1 MRRLRGC
8 VSATSESEENMER
21 KLNTRITEMLG
32 IERPILSGAMQWL
45 AKAELVSAVSN
56 AGGLGVMSSA
66 TFRTAEDL
74 RAEIRKC
81 KELTDKPFAVNL
93 TLMPSLAPPDY
104 PAYVKVCIEEGIRIM
119 ETSGRAPEQFMPYF
133 KDAGMTVIHKCTIVR
148 HALKAQAIGCDAVIM
163 DGTEAAGHVGEND
176 IGSMVLW
183 PAAADAL
190 DIPVIACGGVGDGRG
205 LAAALMLG
213 CEGATVGTRFFLS
226 EEAPALRVGKEAV
239 ALHADEMSTTLVLRR
254 FANTTRVLNNGLAVK
269 VSELEKN
276 GAPFEEIAPLA
287 SGRRLK
293 TAFDTGNLDD
303 GVLTI
308 GQVTGILHDVLPVK
322 EIMDK
327 MMEECFA
334 CLDRYR
340 D

>member
-1 MRRLRGC
+1 
-8 VSATSESEENMER
+8 MER

-45 AKAELVSAVSN
+45 AKAELVAAVSN

-81 KELTDKPFAVNL
+81 RELTDKPFAVNL

-104 PAYVKVCIEEGIRIM
+104 PAYVRVCIEEGIRIM
-119 ETSGRAPEQFMPYF
+119 ETSGRAPEPFMPYF
-133 KDAGMTVIHKCTIVR
+133 KSAGMTVIHKCTIVK
-148 HALKAQAIGCDAVIM
+148 HALKAQSIGCDAVIM

-183 PAAADAL
+183 PAAVDAL

-226 EEAPALRVGKEAV
+226 EEAP
-239 ALHADEMSTTLVLRR
+239 LVLRR
-254 FANTTRVLNNGLAVK
+254 FANTTRVLNNGLAAK
-269 VSELEKN
+269 VAELERN

-293 TAFDTGNLDD
+293 AAFDTGNLDD

-308 GQVTGILHDVLPVK
+308 GQVTGLIHDILPVK

-334 CLDRYR
+334 CLDRYKA
-340 D
+340 

>member
-1 MRRLRGC
+1 
-8 VSATSESEENMER
+8 MER

-45 AKAELVSAVSN
+45 AKAELVAAVSN

-66 TFRTAEDL
+66 TFPNADEL

-81 KELTDKPFAVNL
+81 RELTDKPFAVNL

-104 PAYVKVCIEEGIRIM
+104 PAYVRVCIEEGIRIM
-119 ETSGRAPEQFMPYF
+119 ETSGRAPEPFMEAM
-133 KDAGMTVIHKCTIVR
+133 KGAGMIVIHKCTVVK
-148 HALKAQAIGCDAVIM
+148 HALKAQKIGCDAVIM

-176 IGSMVLW
+176 IGSIALW
-183 PAAADAL
+183 PAAVDAL

-226 EEAPALRVGKEAV
+226 KEAPALEAGKQMV
-239 ALHADEMSTTLVLRR
+239 AEHLDETGTTLVLRR
-254 FANTTRVLNNGLAVK
+254 FTNTTRVLNNGLAVK
-269 VSELEKN
+269 VKELEES
-276 GAPFEEIAPLA
+276 GAPFEEIAPFV

-293 TAFDTGNLDD
+293 TAFDTGDLNN

-308 GQVTGILHDVLPVK
+308 GQISGIIHDVLPIR
-322 EIMDK
+322 EIMDQ
-327 MMEECFA
+327 MMEQCFA
-334 CLDRYR
+334 CLDRYTA
-340 D
+340 

>member
-1 MRRLRGC
+1 
-8 VSATSESEENMER
+8 MER

-45 AKAELVSAVSN
+45 AKAELVAAVST

-66 TFRTAEDL
+66 TFPNAEEL

-81 KELTDKPFAVNL
+81 RELTDKPFAVNL

-104 PAYVKVCIEEGIRIM
+104 PAYVKVGIEEGVRIM
-119 ETSGRAPEQFMPYF
+119 ETSGRAPEPFMPYF
-133 KDAGMTVIHKCTIVR
+133 KSAGMTVIHKCTIVK

-176 IGSMVLW
+176 IGSIVLC
-183 PAAADAL
+183 PAA
-190 DIPVIACGGVGDGRG
+190 V
-205 LAAALMLG
+205 
-213 CEGATVGTRFFLS
+213 TRFFLS
-226 EEAPALRVGKEAV
+226 EEAPALRAGKEMV
-239 ALHADEMSTTLVLRR
+239 AGLADEMSTTLVLRR
-254 FANTTRVLNNGLAVK
+254 FTNTTRVLNNGLAVK
-269 VSELEKN
+269 VAELEHS

-293 TAFDTGNLDD
+293 KAFETGNLED

-308 GQVTGILHDVLPVK
+308 GQVNGILHYILPVQ
-322 EIMDK
+322 EIMDR
-327 MMEECFA
+327 MMDECFA
-334 CLDRYR
+334 CLDRYAQKP
-340 D
+340 

>member
-1 MRRLRGC
+1 
-8 VSATSESEENMER
+8 
-21 KLNTRITEMLG
+21 MLG

-45 AKAELVSAVSN
+45 AKAELVAAVSN

-66 TFRTAEDL
+66 TFRTAEEL

-81 KELTDKPFAVNL
+81 RELTDKPFAVNL
-93 TLMPSLAPPDY
+93 TLLPSLAPPDY
-104 PAYVKVCIEEGIRIM
+104 PSYIKVCIEEGIRIM
-119 ETSGRAPEQFMPYF
+119 ETSGRAPESFMSSF
-133 KDAGMTVIHKCTIVR
+133 KSANMIVIHKCTIVK

-163 DGTEAAGHVGEND
+163 DGMEAAGHVGEND

-183 PAAADAL
+183 PAAVDAL
-190 DIPVIACGGVGDGRG
+190 DIPVIACGGVADGRG

-226 EEAPALRVGKEAV
+226 EEAPAVREVKLAV
-239 ALHADEMSTTLVLRR
+239 AEHADEMSTILVLRR
-254 FANTTRVLNNGLAVK
+254 FANTTRVLNNGLAAK
-269 VSELEKN
+269 VAELERS
-276 GAPFEEIAPLA
+276 GAPFEQIAPLA

-293 TAFDTGNLDD
+293 AAFDNGNLDD

-308 GQVTGILHDVLPVK
+308 GQASGLLHDILPVR

-334 CLDRYR
+334 CLNRCR
-340 D
+340 A

>member
-1 MRRLRGC
+1 
-8 VSATSESEENMER
+8 MER
-21 KLNTRITEMLG
+21 KLNTRVTEMLG

-45 AKAELVSAVSN
+45 AKAELVAAVSN

-66 TFRTAEDL
+66 TFPNAEEL

-81 KELTDKPFAVNL
+81 RELTDRPFAVNL

-104 PAYVKVCIEEGIRIM
+104 PSYIKVCIEEGIRIM
-119 ETSGRAPEQFMPYF
+119 ETSGRAPEAFMPYF
-133 KDAGMTVIHKCTIVR
+133 KSAGMTVIHKCTIVK
-148 HALKAQAIGCDAVIM
+148 HALKAQSIGCDAVIM
-163 DGTEAAGHVGEND
+163 DGMEAAGHVGEND

-183 PAAADAL
+183 PAAVDAL

-226 EEAPALRVGKEAV
+226 EEAPALRKGKEMV
-239 ALHADEMSTTLVLRR
+239 AGMADEMSTTLVLRR
-254 FANTTRVLNNGLAVK
+254 FTNTTRVLNNGLAVK
-269 VSELEKN
+269 VAELERA

-293 TAFDTGNLDD
+293 KAFETGDLED

-308 GQVTGILHDVLPVK
+308 GQVNGILHDILPVR
-322 EIMDK
+322 EIMDR

-334 CLDRYR
+334 CLDRYAE
-340 D
+340 

>member
-1 MRRLRGC
+1 
-8 VSATSESEENMER
+8 MER
-21 KLNTRITEMLG
+21 KLNTKITELLG
-32 IERPILSGAMQWL
+32 IEYPILLGAMQWL
-45 AKAELVSAVSN
+45 AKAELVAAVSN

-66 TFRTAEDL
+66 SFANAEDL

-104 PAYVKVCIEEGIRIM
+104 PAYVKVCIEEGIKIM
-119 ETSGRAPEQFMPYF
+119 ETSGRAPEPYMEAM
-133 KDAGMTVIHKCTIVR
+133 KGAGMKVIHKCTTVK
-148 HALKAQAIGCDAVIM
+148 HALKAQKIGCDAVII

-176 IGSMVLW
+176 IGSIALW
-183 PAAADAL
+183 PAAVDAL

-226 EEAPALRVGKEAV
+226 EEAPALAAGKKMV
-239 ALHADEMSTTLVLRR
+239 AELADEMSTTLVLRR
-254 FANTTRVLNNGLAVK
+254 FTNTTRVLNNGLAAEAK
-269 VSELEKN
+269 KLEDS
-276 GAPFEEIAPLA
+276 GAPFEQIAPLV

-293 TAFDTGNLDD
+293 TAFETGNMND

-308 GQVTGILHDVLPVK
+308 GQITGIIHDVLPVK
-322 EIMDK
+322 TIIENMV
-327 MMEECFA
+327 EQCFA
-334 CLDRYR
+334 QLDKFVR
-340 D
+340 

>member
-1 MRRLRGC
+1 
-8 VSATSESEENMER
+8 MER

-45 AKAELVSAVSN
+45 AKAELVAAVSN

-66 TFRTAEDL
+66 TFPSAEEL

-81 KELTDKPFAVNL
+81 REHTDKPFAVNL

-104 PAYVKVCIEEGIRIM
+104 PSYVKVCIEEGIRIM
-119 ETSGRAPEQFMPYF
+119 ETSGRAPEAFMPYF
-133 KDAGMTVIHKCTIVR
+133 KSAGMTVIHKCTIVK
-148 HALKAQAIGCDAVIM
+148 HALKAQSIGCDAVIM

-226 EEAPALRVGKEAV
+226 EEAPALRAGKEMV
-239 ALHADEMSTTLVLRR
+239 AKMADEMSTTLVLRR
-254 FANTTRVLNNGLAVK
+254 FTNTTRVLNNGLAVK
-269 VSELEKN
+269 VAELERN

-293 TAFDTGNLDD
+293 KAFETGDLED

-308 GQVTGILHDVLPVK
+308 GQVNGILHDILPVQ
-322 EIMDK
+322 EIMDR

-340 D
+340 A

>member
-1 MRRLRGC
+1 
-8 VSATSESEENMER
+8 MER

-45 AKAELVSAVSN
+45 AKAELVAAVSN

-66 TFRTAEDL
+66 TFPDAESL

-81 KELTDKPFAVNL
+81 RTLTDKPFAVNL

-104 PAYVKVCIEEGIRIM
+104 PSYVRVCAEEGVRIM
-119 ETSGRAPEQFMPYF
+119 ETSGRAPEAFMPAF
-133 KDAGMTVIHKCTIVR
+133 KAAGMTVIHKCTIVK

-176 IGSMVLW
+176 VGSMVLW
-183 PAAADAL
+183 PAAVDAL

-226 EEAPALRVGKEAV
+226 EEAPALRAGKEAV
-239 ALHADEMSTTLVLRR
+239 ARYADEMSTTLVLRR
-254 FANTTRVLNNGLAVK
+254 FTNTTRVPNHGLAAK
-269 VSELEKN
+269 VAELARA
-276 GAPFEEIAPLA
+276 GAPFEQIAPLA

-293 TAFDTGNLDD
+293 AAFETGNLDD

-308 GQVTGILHDVLPVK
+308 GQVTGILHDILPVA
-322 EIMDK
+322 EIMDR
-327 MMEECFA
+327 MMEQCFA

-340 D
+340 G

>member
-1 MRRLRGC
+1 
-8 VSATSESEENMER
+8 MER
-21 KLNTRITEMLG
+21 KLNTKITEMLG
-32 IERPILSGAMQWL
+32 IKYPVLLGAMQWL
-45 AKAELVSAVSN
+45 AKAELVAAVSN

-66 TFRTAEDL
+66 SFANAEDL

-104 PAYVKVCIEEGIRIM
+104 PAYVKVCIEEGIKIM
-119 ETSGRAPEQFMPYF
+119 ETSGRAPEPYMEAM
-133 KDAGMTVIHKCTIVR
+133 KGAGMKVIHKCTAVK
-148 HALKAQAIGCDAVIM
+148 HALKAQKIGCDAVII

-176 IGSMVLW
+176 IGSIALW
-183 PAAADAL
+183 PAAVDAL

-226 EEAPALRVGKEAV
+226 EEAPALAAGKKMV
-239 ALHADEMSTTLVLRR
+239 ADLADEMSTTLVLRR
-254 FANTTRVLNNGLAVK
+254 FTNTTRVLNNGLAAK
-269 VSELEKN
+269 AKQLEDS
-276 GAPFEEIAPLA
+276 GAPFEEIAPLV

-293 TAFDTGNLDD
+293 TAFETGDMND

-308 GQVTGILHDVLPVK
+308 GQITGIIHDVLPVK
-322 EIMDK
+322 TIMDN
-327 MMEECFA
+327 MVEQCFA
-334 CLDRYR
+334 QLDKYAK
-340 D
+340 

>member
-1 MRRLRGC
+1 
-8 VSATSESEENMER
+8 MER
-21 KLNTRITEMLG
+21 KLNTRITELLG
-32 IERPILSGAMQWL
+32 IEHPVLLGAMQWL
-45 AKAELVSAVSN
+45 AKAELVAAVSN

-66 TFRTAEDL
+66 SFANAEDL

-104 PAYVKVCIEEGIRIM
+104 PAYVKVCIEEGIKIM
-119 ETSGRAPEQFMPYF
+119 ETSGRAPEPYMEAM
-133 KDAGMTVIHKCTIVR
+133 KGAGMKVIHKCTTVK
-148 HALKAQAIGCDAVIM
+148 HALKAQKIGCDAVII

-176 IGSMVLW
+176 IGSIALW
-183 PAAADAL
+183 PAAVDAL

-226 EEAPALRVGKEAV
+226 EEAPALAAGKKMV
-239 ALHADEMSTTLVLRR
+239 ADMADEMSTTLVLRR
-254 FANTTRVLNNGLAVK
+254 FTNTTRVLNNGLAAK
-269 VSELEKN
+269 ARQLEDS
-276 GAPFEEIAPLA
+276 GAPFEEIAPLV

-293 TAFDTGNLDD
+293 TAFETGNMND

-308 GQVTGILHDVLPVK
+308 GQITGIIHDVLPVK
-322 EIMDK
+322 TIMNN
-327 MMEECFA
+327 MIEQCFA
-334 CLDRYR
+334 QLDKYAK
-340 D
+340 

>member
-1 MRRLRGC
+1 
-8 VSATSESEENMER
+8 MER
-21 KLNTRITEMLG
+21 KLNTKITELLG
-32 IERPILSGAMQWL
+32 IEYPILLGAMQWL
-45 AKAELVSAVSN
+45 AKAELVAAVSN

-66 TFRTAEDL
+66 SFANAEDL

-104 PAYVKVCIEEGIRIM
+104 PAYVKVCIEEGIKIM
-119 ETSGRAPEQFMPYF
+119 ETSGRAPEPYMEAM
-133 KDAGMTVIHKCTIVR
+133 KGAGMKVIHKCTTVK
-148 HALKAQAIGCDAVIM
+148 HALKAQKIGCDAVII

-176 IGSMVLW
+176 IGSVALW
-183 PAAADAL
+183 PAAVDAL

-226 EEAPALRVGKEAV
+226 EEAPALAAGKKMV
-239 ALHADEMSTTLVLRR
+239 ADLADEMSTTLVLRR
-254 FANTTRVLNNGLAVK
+254 FTNTTRVLNNGLAAK
-269 VSELEKN
+269 AKQLEDS
-276 GAPFEEIAPLA
+276 GAPFEEIAPLV

-293 TAFDTGNLDD
+293 TAFETGNMND

-308 GQVTGILHDVLPVK
+308 GQITGIIHDVLPVK
-322 EIMDK
+322 TIIDNMVEQ
-327 MMEECFA
+327 CFA
-334 CLDRYR
+334 QLDKFVR
-340 D
+340 

>member
-1 MRRLRGC
+1 
-8 VSATSESEENMER
+8 
-21 KLNTRITEMLG
+21 
-32 IERPILSGAMQWL
+32 
-45 AKAELVSAVSN
+45 
-56 AGGLGVMSSA
+56 MSSA
-66 TFRTAEDL
+66 TFPNAEEL
-74 RAEIRKC
+74 RAEIKKA

-104 PAYVKVCIEEGIRIM
+104 PSYIKVCIEEGIKIM
-119 ETSGRAPEQFMPYF
+119 ETSGRAPEPYMEQM
-133 KDAGMTVIHKCTIVR
+133 KAAGMIVIHKCTCVK
-148 HALKAQAIGCDAVIM
+148 HALKAQSIGCDAVII

-176 IGSMVLW
+176 IGSIALW
-183 PAAADAL
+183 PAAVDAL

-226 EEAPALRVGKEAV
+226 EEAPALAAGKEMV
-239 ALHADEMSTTLVLRR
+239 AKHLDETGTTLVMRR
-254 FANTTRVLNNGLAVK
+254 FQNTTRVLNNGLAAK
-269 VSELEKN
+269 VRELELS
-276 GAPFEEIAPLA
+276 GAPFTDIAPYV

-308 GQVTGILHDVLPVK
+308 GQISGIIHDVLPVK

-327 MMEECFA
+327 MMEQCFA
-334 CLDRYR
+334 AMGKYTA
-340 D
+340 

>member
-1 MRRLRGC
+1 
-8 VSATSESEENMER
+8 MER
-21 KLNTRITEMLG
+21 VLKTRITEMLG
-32 IERPILSGAMQWL
+32 IRYPILLGAMQWL
-45 AKAELVSAVSN
+45 ARAELVSAVSN

-66 TFRTAEDL
+66 SFPSAEEL

-81 KELTDKPFAVNL
+81 RTLTDRPFAVNL
-93 TLMPSLAPPDY
+93 TLMPALAPPDY
-104 PAYVKVCIEEGIRIM
+104 PAYVRVCIEEGIRIM
-119 ETSGRAPEQFMPYF
+119 ETSGRAPEPFMPYF
-133 KDAGMTVIHKCTIVR
+133 KSANMTVIHKCTIVR

-163 DGTEAAGHVGEND
+163 DGCEAAGHVGEND

-183 PAAADAL
+183 PAAVDAL

-226 EEAPALRVGKEAV
+226 EEAPALPVGKETV
-239 ALHADEMSTTLVLRR
+239 ARQADEMSTTLVLRR
-254 FANTTRVLNNGLAVK
+254 FANTTRVLNNGLAARVAQ
-269 VSELEKN
+269 LERK

-293 TAFDTGNLDD
+293 AAFDTGNLDD

-308 GQVTGILHDVLPVK
+308 GQVCGILHDVLPVK
-322 EIMDK
+322 EIMDR

-340 D
+340 G